1 VEAGSPTD
9 GLDFTGLTALAAS
22 NVQAAIASGDN
33 FHGYIPSESLEFIV
47 RNYRRLASMKALEAA
62 WLDAYVH
69 ASNFKEYGVEMLKAV
84 FDACDRD
91 RLLELKP
98 VGNLGAVAAGGRVTL
113 FRGCAGSPEFDSSRH
128 FRKSAF
134 NEINNLEAIF
144 AFWCGGTLLPY

>member
-1 VEAGSPTD
+1 MEAGSQTD

-98 VGNLGAVAAGGRVTL
+98 VGNLGAVAK
-113 FRGCAGSPEFDSSRH
+113 RGLSQ
-128 FRKSAF
+128 
-134 NEINNLEAIF
+134 
-144 AFWCGGTLLPY
+144 